1 MKKRTVYIIYLV
13 VSAVCL
19 VLMLLPYGVAMVF
32 ASPEGSLPPEYYPFF
47 HMLPFGYAV
56 FAPMICFMLT
66 VVTAIIELVMVI
78 KPEKLSL
85 TPIAVLSFISA
96 AILLLQ
102 YMIIPTVVTVLG
114 IAILLIFILT
124 AVSTLI
130 IRRKLS

>member
-56 FAPMICFMLT
+56 FAPMICFVFT
-66 VVTAIIELVMVI
+66 AVTAIIELVMVI

-85 TPIAVLSFISA
+85 APITVLSFISA

-102 YMIIPTVVTVLG
+102 YIIIPTVVTVLG
-114 IAILLIFILT
+114 IAILSIFILT

>member
-1 MKKRTVYIIYLV
+1 MKKRTVYIIYLA

-19 VLMLLPYGVAMVF
+19 LLMLLPYGVAIGF

-56 FAPMICFMLT
+56 FAPMICFVLT
-66 VVTAIIELVMVI
+66 AATAVTELVMVI

-85 TPIAVLSFISA
+85 TLIAVLSLISA
-96 AILLLQ
+96 AVLLLQ
-102 YMIIPTVVTVLG
+102 YIIIPAVITALG

-124 AVSTLI
+124 AVSALI
-130 IRRKLS
+130 VRRKLS